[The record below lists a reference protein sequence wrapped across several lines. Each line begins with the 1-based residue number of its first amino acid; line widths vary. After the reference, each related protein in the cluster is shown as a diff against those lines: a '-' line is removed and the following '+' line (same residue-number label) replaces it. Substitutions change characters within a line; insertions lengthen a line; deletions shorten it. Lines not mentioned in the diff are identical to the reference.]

1 MNHLVQ
7 LQSLRADLD
16 ASGVTL
22 GEFDKEAQAFGLA
35 TPLGINST
43 TGVAGLTLGGG
54 FGWLSRKFGLTVDN
68 LISADVVTADGPY
81 AETKEAL
88 TGYYVI
94 DAADLDTALKIAA
107 RIPAAWG
114 GAVELRPVITWV

>member
-1 MNHLVQ
+1 MKYICFGYLDVNEWGKKSPSEQMSQMDACFAYDEELKKNGNWVWGEA
-7 LQSLRADLD
+7 LQGPDSAATLRYADRK
-16 ASGVTL
+16 VT
-22 GEFDKEAQAFGLA
+22 
-35 TPLGINST
+35 
-43 TGVAGLTLGGG
+43 
-54 FGWLSRKFGLTVDN
+54 
-68 LISADVVTADGPY
+68 VTDGPY

-94 DAADLDTALKIAA
+94 DAADLDAAVKIAA